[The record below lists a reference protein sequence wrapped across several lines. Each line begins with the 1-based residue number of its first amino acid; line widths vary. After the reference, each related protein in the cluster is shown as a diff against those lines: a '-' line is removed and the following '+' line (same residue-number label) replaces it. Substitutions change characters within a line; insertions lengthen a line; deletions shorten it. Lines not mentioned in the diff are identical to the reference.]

1 MSLSRRLGALVRSAV
16 RSPAARRAARDL
28 TRSAVAAVRSGARG
42 AGDKGSHTDDAADR
56 REDPSQRHN
65 PRSAGSD
72 GDAGQVSTAQALA
85 DRRSTPPPV
94 ISYAPRSDDDPD
106 PGEVVW
112 GWVPFE
118 EDITRGKDRP
128 VLVLAEEDARIGGD
142 DGEGEVL
149 VALMLTSRDRTRPG
163 GVGTDEHGNTWVV
176 IGSGS
181 WDAQGRPSE
190 VRVDRLLRL
199 RPSAVRREGGRLDHD
214 RFDQVAQAASAVHGW
229 GDGSHASR

>member
-1 MSLSRRLGALVRSAV
+1 MSLSRRLGALMRSAV

-28 TRSAVAAVRSGARG
+28 TRSAAAAVRSGARG
-42 AGDKGSHTDDAADR
+42 TGGMVSEADDAAVRRDESSRHRDR
-56 REDPSQRHN
+56 HSPA
-65 PRSAGSD
+65 PD
-72 GDAGQVSTAQALA
+72 GDAGQAPTAQALA
-85 DRRSTPPPV
+85 DRRSTPPPA
-94 ISYAPRSDDDPD
+94 ISYAPRADGDPD

-128 VLVLAEEDARIGGD
+128 VLVLAQEDALIGGD

-163 GVGTDEHGNTWVV
+163 GVGTDEHGNTWVD
-176 IGSGS
+176 IGNGS
-181 WDAQGRPSE
+181 WDTQGRPSE

-199 RPSAVRREGGRLDHD
+199 RPSAVRREGGRLDRD
-214 RFDQVAQAASAVHGW
+214 RFDQVTQAASAVHGW
-229 GDGSHASR
+229 GDGSHTSH

>member
-28 TRSAVAAVRSGARG
+28 TRSAAAAVRSGAR
-42 AGDKGSHTDDAADR
+42 
-56 REDPSQRHN
+56 
-65 PRSAGSD
+65 SAGAMGSKTD
-72 GDAGQVSTAQALA
+72 NAAAPRDESSRRRDRHSAAPNEEAGQAPTAQALA
-85 DRRSTPPPV
+85 DRHSTPPPA
-94 ISYAPRSDDDPD
+94 ISYAPRADDDPD

-128 VLVLAEEDARIGGD
+128 VVVLAEEDARIGGD

-163 GVGTDEHGNTWVV
+163 GVGTDEHGNTWVD
-176 IGSGS
+176 IGNGS
-181 WDAQGRPSE
+181 WDTQGRPSE

-199 RPSAVRREGGRLDHD
+199 RPSAVRREGGRLDRD